1 MRSLAFKKGADPVFP
16 VGMAEGQQ
24 LGAAFVPEG
33 TAQHPGAAFVPEGRV
48 LLPPQAAYPNQLEV
62 HWDMEDL
69 GCRQAARRGMAPAQ
83 KRKEKS

>member
-24 LGAAFVPEG
+24 L
-33 TAQHPGAAFVPEGRV
+33 GAAFVPEGRV

-69 GCRQAARRGMAPAQ
+69 GCRQAARRGMAPGQ
-83 KRKEKS
+83 KGKIVN